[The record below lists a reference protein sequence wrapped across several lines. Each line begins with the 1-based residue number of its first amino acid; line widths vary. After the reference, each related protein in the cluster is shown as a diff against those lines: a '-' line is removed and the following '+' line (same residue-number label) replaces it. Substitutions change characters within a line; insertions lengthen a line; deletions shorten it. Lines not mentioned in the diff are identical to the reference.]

1 MNLAK
6 EKWTNLKQDF
16 CHFHPLH
23 QQTLEFAPGRSGF
36 VEVHSSPSPQV
47 ATSLA
52 TKRSREK
59 KKIQSKYSNM
69 SRNMFGFF
77 SKVEKWKE
85 KKTWKN

>member
-52 TKRSREK
+52 TKSSRGK
-59 KKIQSKYSNM
+59 KKHQY
-69 SRNMFGFF
+69 
-77 SKVEKWKE
+77 VEKLQ
-85 KKTWKN
+85 

>member
-23 QQTLEFAPGRSGF
+23 WQTLEFAPGRSGF

-52 TKRSREK
+52 TKSSREK
-59 KKIQSKYSNM
+59 KREIICREITISLDV
-69 SRNMFGFF
+69 FW
-77 SKVEKWKE
+77 KVEK
-85 KKTWKN
+85 

>member
-1 MNLAK
+1 MNFAK

-16 CHFHPLH
+16 GHFHPLH

-59 KKIQSKYSNM
+59 KNYRVNTVICQEITICLDFFQKLKSK
-69 SRNMFGFF
+69 
-77 SKVEKWKE
+77 KWK
-85 KKTWKN
+85 

>member
-52 TKRSREK
+52 TKSSREK
-59 KKIQSKYSNM
+59 KKYRVNTVICQEITICLDFFQKLKSK
-69 SRNMFGFF
+69 
-77 SKVEKWKE
+77 K
-85 KKTWKN
+85 